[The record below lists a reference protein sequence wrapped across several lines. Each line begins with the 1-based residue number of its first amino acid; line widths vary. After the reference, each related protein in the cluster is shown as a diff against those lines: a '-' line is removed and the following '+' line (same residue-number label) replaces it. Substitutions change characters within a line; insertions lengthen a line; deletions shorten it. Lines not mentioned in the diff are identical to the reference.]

1 MLKILIFKKSNNTGK
16 RLPSFPPTPPS
27 TPPSSL
33 SETQRFMLDG
43 ADSGN
48 ERVAEAIGLTR
59 TSAPVAKQI
68 TFSDTITKVF
78 PKTCREISREPLL
91 ESISEIDEDNFDD
104 SSDDVVGGL
113 KDGHEPIDLD
123 FFCGGEKNK
132 QKLFENAT
140 KNVGVLNDSNKKFIS
155 YLTSRFGDFVLSKN
169 KIKIHLE
176 SGQIFHDNNI
186 TNESFYDFLNNQQD
200 LNKKELEINI
210 PIGNDFSVYVRE
222 ILTDVVDDD
231 YDLQTNP
238 TSKFLFYNF
247 NTFRQIERLPP
258 LTIRHSQIAD
268 DEFAIKIVQS
278 HNWQY
283 FIETLLHMSNGE
295 IDIQDFDLKND
306 EEFEDYLIIEKTLE
320 NLNYC
325 KRFYEEVFD
334 DIAYFLH
341 TKS

>member
-1 MLKILIFKKSNNTGK
+1 MELDAIGKVPSVKDIDIQKKLDDLSKFNLGVKDDNDDDDDDDDNNNTGK

-68 TFSDTITKVF
+68 TFSDSITKVF
-78 PKTCREISREPLL
+78 PKTRREISREPLL

-210 PIGNDFSVYVRE
+210 PIGNDFSGYVRE

-258 LTIRHSQIAD
+258 LTIWHSQIAD
-268 DEFAIKIVQS
+268 DEFAITIV
-278 HNWQY
+278 
-283 FIETLLHMSNGE
+283 
-295 IDIQDFDLKND
+295 
-306 EEFEDYLIIEKTLE
+306 
-320 NLNYC
+320 
-325 KRFYEEVFD
+325 
-334 DIAYFLH
+334 
-341 TKS
+341 